1 MPSVSSYP
9 PGCPNT
15 GCSSRHRRICPLC
28 FPFGQYAPRTAEYP
42 PRQNPPAGAFP
53 VCREDGC
60 QARSCCD

>member
-15 GCSSRHRRICPLC
+15 GCSSHRRKRCPLC
-28 FPFGQYAPRTAEYP
+28 FPFGQYVPRTAEYP

-53 VCREDGC
+53 VCWEDGC